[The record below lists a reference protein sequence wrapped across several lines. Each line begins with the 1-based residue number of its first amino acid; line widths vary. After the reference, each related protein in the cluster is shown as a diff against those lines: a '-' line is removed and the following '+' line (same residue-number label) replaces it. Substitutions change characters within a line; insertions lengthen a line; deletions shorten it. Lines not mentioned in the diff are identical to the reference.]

1 MIALSPPCGHVA
13 VLVAAGLLFAG
24 CSKVS
29 AENYAKLKVGMAYN
43 EVTAILGS
51 PAGCN
56 DTAGFKA
63 CKWGDDKSSITVRFA
78 ADKVVMHSA
87 DNVR

>member
-1 MIALSPPCGHVA
+1 MIAFSSSRVGA
-13 VLVAAGLLFAG
+13 AALVAAGLLIAG
-24 CSKVS
+24 CGKVT
-29 AENYAKLKVGMAYN
+29 AENYAKVKVGMAYN